1 MGENK
6 DIKKLDDF
14 TKKYIKEIEIE
25 SPSVNFTA
33 NLMDTILQKEK
44 VEVYKATP
52 LISTKIWF
60 VLVGV
65 LMASILY
72 VSKGSSLKWIKIPEL
87 NFDFLSE
94 VQMPNLFEGFVVSN
108 TILYACFFFT
118 IMFFGQVY
126 MLKNHFTK
134 EL

>member
-6 DIKKLDDF
+6 DIKKLDAF

-33 NLMDTILQKEK
+33 NLMDTILQNEN
-44 VEVYKATP
+44 VEVYKARP

-60 VLVGV
+60 VLLGV
-65 LMASILY
+65 LTASTLY
-72 VSKGSSLKWIKIPEL
+72 VSRGSSFKLIKIPNL
-87 NFDFLSE
+87 SFDFLSGL
-94 VQMPNLFEGFVVSN
+94 QMPNLFEGFAVSN

>member
-6 DIKKLDDF
+6 NIKNLDAF

-33 NLMDTILQKEK
+33 NLMDVLLQKEN

-52 LISTKIWF
+52 LISTKIWY
-60 VLVGV
+60 LLIGIIT
-65 LMASILY
+65 ASILY
-72 VSKGSSLKWIKIPEL
+72 VSKGTSLKPIKIPEL
-87 NFDFLSE
+87 NLGFLSE
-94 VQMPNLFEGFVVSN
+94 VQMPNLFEGLTVSN
-108 TILYACFFFT
+108 TMLYACFFFT
-118 IMFFGQVY
+118 LMFFGQVY

>member
-6 DIKKLDDF
+6 DIKNLDAF

-25 SPSVNFTA
+25 RPSVNFTA
-33 NLMDTILQKEK
+33 NLMDIILQKENI
-44 VEVYKATP
+44 EVYKSKP
-52 LISTKIWF
+52 LISTKIWI

-65 LMASILY
+65 LTASILY
-72 VSKGSSLKWIKIPEL
+72 VSRGSSLKSIKMPEINL
-87 NFDFLSE
+87 GFLSE
-94 VQMPNLFEGFVVSN
+94 VQMPNLFEGLTVSN
-108 TILYACFFFT
+108 TMLYACFFFT

-126 MLKNHFTK
+126 MLKNYFTK